1 LEGVLSKFPNN
12 IIIIGVLVTPKF
24 SETVEDDAKNSKYNI
39 IVTTEDNMVVN
50 IINYLTTSLN
60 IDLQNL
66 GGIELTR
73 KIEDLKLQIDEL
85 EKNQRMEEEQRRSE
99 AQDLE
104 TRMRDLE
111 TQNKKLVTDLYFLLY
126 LVIFLIIFLIF
137 LVIFYK

>member
-1 LEGVLSKFPNN
+1 LEGVLSKFPDN

-24 SETVEDDAKNSKYNI
+24 SETVEDDAKNSKYDI
-39 IVTTEDNMVVN
+39 IVTTEDDMVVK
-50 IINYLTTSLN
+50 IINYINTSPN

-85 EKNQRMEEEQRRSE
+85 EKNQRIEEEQRRSE
-99 AQDLE
+99 AQDLKNY
-104 TRMRDLE
+104 MRDLE
-111 TQNKKLVTDLYFLLY
+111 TQNKKLVTGLYFLIY

-137 LVIFYK
+137 IVIFYK